1 MRSKLFMPGDKPE
14 RFEAAL
20 ASGADVVSIDLEDTV
35 TPANK
40 PTARSRVA
48 QLLATIDAGARARVL
63 IRVNSV
69 ESGLV
74 QQDLDAL
81 LGQGVSL
88 FNLPKPESADDV
100 RLVAAHLDRL
110 ERERGLAAGSTQ
122 LMVNLESPRG
132 LRRAHEIASASAR
145 VVALQ
150 VGYADLLE
158 PYGIDREFEP
168 AIDHI
173 RVAARLVAAE
183 LGIPVYDG
191 VYAGLNNDAFFQQE
205 AVRALRLGFAGKSC
219 FNAAQV
225 AIANATFQPSAE
237 LIAHAQR
244 IVDTAADAFAKG
256 DGIYVL
262 DGRIVDEPF
271 VIGARQVLARAK
283 AVKELERRAAGT
295 GAAT

>member
-1 MRSKLFMPGDKPE
+1 MPGDKPE

-20 ASGADVVSIDLEDTV
+20 ASGADVISIDLEDTV
-35 TPANK
+35 TPVNK
-40 PTARSRVA
+40 QVARSRVIE
-48 QLLATIDAGARARVL
+48 LLAGIDAGARARVL
-63 IRVNSV
+63 VRVNSV
-69 ESGLV
+69 DSGLAN
-74 QQDLDAL
+74 DDFDAL
-81 LGQGVSL
+81 LGKGVSL

-100 RLVAAHLDRL
+100 KAVASHLDRL
-110 ERERGLAAGSTQ
+110 ERERGLPAGSTQ
-122 LMVNLESPRG
+122 LMINIESPRG
-132 LRRAHEIASASAR
+132 LRRAHEIASASER

-158 PYGIDREFEP
+158 PYCIDREFEP

-173 RVAARLVAAE
+173 RMAARLVAAE

-237 LIAHAQR
+237 QIAKAQR
-244 IVDTAADAFAKG
+244 IVDTASEFFAKG

-271 VIGARQVLARAK
+271 VIGARQILARAK
-283 AVKELERRAAGT
+283 AVKELERRHAALLHGSR
-295 GAAT
+295 